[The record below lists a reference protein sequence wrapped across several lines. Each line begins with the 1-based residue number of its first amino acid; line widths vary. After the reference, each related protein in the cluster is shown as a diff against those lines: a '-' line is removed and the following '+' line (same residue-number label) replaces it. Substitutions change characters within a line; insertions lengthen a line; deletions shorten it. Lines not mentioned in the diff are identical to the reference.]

1 MVAVVKKWGNSLGM
15 RIPNLM
21 ARSMNLS
28 EGSYVELKNTD
39 AGILIAP
46 KRDAN
51 LSQLLASITEQNIH
65 EEIKT
70 EQPVGKEIW

>member
-21 ARSMNLS
+21 ARSLNLS
-28 EGSYVELKNTD
+28 EGSYVELKSTD

-46 KRDAN
+46 RRDAN
-51 LSQLLASITEQNIH
+51 LSQLLANITEQNIH
-65 EEIKT
+65 GEIKT